1 MITISGQTARRYVLG
16 KQGLWPGR
24 RWKGKKGTA
33 QAIRECEAVQLDP
46 LNIFARSQD
55 IVLHSRVLEYKPE
68 YLYKV
73 AYDERQF
80 FDYGGWLAMYPMQE
94 LPYWRVHMEKRTR
107 DEYVKYHVPN
117 GYQEVLNFVRGELRK
132 RGPLGNRDFD

>member
-1 MITISGQTARRYVLG
+1 MITISGQTARRFVLG

-55 IVLHSRVLEYKPE
+55 IVLHSRAGLQ
-68 YLYKV
+68 
-73 AYDERQF
+73 A
-80 FDYGGWLAMYPMQE
+80 
-94 LPYWRVHMEKRTR
+94 
-107 DEYVKYHVPN
+107 
-117 GYQEVLNFVRGELRK
+117 
-132 RGPLGNRDFD
+132 